1 MTHQTQKKHW
11 IGTFY
16 ILTLLLYSMTTLYNS
31 VMPLYLKDFSPSLR
45 GVLLS
50 AGPIVSS
57 VAPLFW
63 GSLADRTNSKK
74 WILAAV
80 CFGAS
85 LVFPFIFQ
93 QNAFWPILFLM
104 GFTTFFSS
112 SFGSLSDTIT
122 LSYCTQNGFSYGPI
136 RIMGTVGY
144 GIFAAI
150 SGIIMDQNKKL
161 LPWIYFILGVVTITV
176 IFFLPTSGQHQTT
189 QPVARRKL
197 SFSDIRVLFREVP
210 LLPCF
215 MLLIFLTHFPLNYF
229 YNFYSA
235 FFVEELHFPERMWGI
250 IILATVSGEIPFF
263 IWYDKLLKRVKIRT
277 LFFLSTILGIARFTS
292 FALVSN
298 LAAIILTAVCT
309 GMLTTIVIYSITW
322 YINTRLPE
330 NKRATAQG
338 AIYCTCSITS
348 VTAGFIGGT
357 ATGWIGVRGMLFF
370 CIFLSLAAL
379 TLVTVLSRKGKLNF

>member
-63 GSLADRTNSKK
+63 GGLADRTNSKK

-80 CFGAS
+80 CCGAS

-104 GFTTFFSS
+104 GITTFFSS

-348 VTAGFIGGT
+348 VTAGFIGGA